1 MIEKELILKHII
13 IRRTFSMQLLT
24 EKEFQASE
32 PLIKACIMVVTEG
45 LGFGRSFRNFWNWV
59 KKRIKDMDAAGVDTA
74 ILSASLGVGAVTCR
88 NGH

>member
-1 MIEKELILKHII
+1 
-13 IRRTFSMQLLT
+13 MQLLT

-59 KKRIKDMDAAGVDTA
+59 KKESKIWMLLV
-74 ILSASLGVGAVTCR
+74 
-88 NGH
+88 